1 MSLANYLHGVLCCCL
16 VLLPAL
22 QVSDMVATLTLTGSS
37 YLAPFLQLK
46 EQIQQEAAAAQD
58 NVRFLACL
66 EGPCKALSKASPPE
80 IPGLLPQILDCIR
93 MIWSLSRFYNTPERI
108 SGLLRRLS
116 NEVINRC
123 CAALRL
129 GDIFSGDVVGPME
142 ALQQSMAAGGLR
154 QRHVGV
160 TGSTAATYAASSTA
174 ALAGIQTL
182 LQEAFRQ
189 VQPSACVIACNTSC
203 CGEMLKAS
211 CLQICLH
218 SM

>member
-1 MSLANYLHGVLCCCL
+1 
-16 VLLPAL
+16 
-22 QVSDMVATLTLTGSS
+22 MVATLSLAGSS

-66 EGPCKALSKASPPE
+66 EGPCQALSKATPTE

-129 GDIFSGDVVGPME
+129 GDIFSVNVMGPWE
-142 ALQQSMAAGGLR
+142 VLQQSMDAG
-154 QRHVGV
+154 
-160 TGSTAATYAASSTA
+160 A
-174 ALAGIQTL
+174 
-182 LQEAFRQ
+182 
-189 VQPSACVIACNTSC
+189 
-203 CGEMLKAS
+203 
-211 CLQICLH
+211 
-218 SM
+218 

>member
-1 MSLANYLHGVLCCCL
+1 
-16 VLLPAL
+16 
-22 QVSDMVATLTLTGSS
+22 MVATLSLAGSS

-66 EGPCKALSKASPPE
+66 EAPCKALSKASPPE

-129 GDIFSGDVVGPME
+129 GDIFNGDVVGPME

-154 QRHVGV
+154 QWRYIT
-160 TGSTAATYAASSTA
+160 TGSTAAAHRKPATQRSC
-174 ALAGIQTL
+174 TL
-182 LQEAFRQ
+182 
-189 VQPSACVIACNTSC
+189 CVGCTE
-203 CGEMLKAS
+203 GD
-211 CLQICLH
+211 
-218 SM
+218 

>member
-1 MSLANYLHGVLCCCL
+1 
-16 VLLPAL
+16 
-22 QVSDMVATLTLTGSS
+22 MVATLSLAGSS

-66 EGPCKALSKASPPE
+66 EGPCQALSKATAPQ

-93 MIWSLSRFYNTPERI
+93 MIWSLSRFYNTLERI

-129 GDIFSGDVVGPME
+129 GDIFSGDVMGPLE
-142 ALQQSMAAGGLR
+142 VLQQSMAAG
-154 QRHVGV
+154 
-160 TGSTAATYAASSTA
+160 AATAYCTVYSE
-174 ALAGIQTL
+174 LDVLCERHQML
-182 LQEAFRQ
+182 L
-189 VQPSACVIACNTSC
+189 S
-203 CGEMLKAS
+203 LLDS
-211 CLQICLH
+211 CLHINSCKVQWSTCSSFMFILGVCIANW
-218 SM
+218 S